1 MTVTIRPYVP
11 ADRERLKDITEQA
24 FPAVSVD
31 KLIEER
37 YGVLNGTSWTVRKR
51 RAIDDDCDAN
61 PDGIFVAEDD
71 QGRIVGYI
79 TTRLWTETRMGWI
92 PNLAVDPVC
101 QGQGIGRRLIK
112 RALDYFRAEG
122 MTHAK
127 LETLENND
135 VGKHLYP
142 DLGFEEL
149 VKQIHYTMAL

>member
-1 MTVTIRPYVP
+1 MAVTIRSYVA

-37 YGVLNGTSWTVRKR
+37 YGVLNGTSWSVRKR
-51 RAIDDDCDAN
+51 QAIDDDCDAN

-71 QGRIVGYI
+71 HGRIVGFI
-79 TTRLWTETRMGWI
+79 STRLWPETRMGWI
-92 PNLAVDPVC
+92 PNIAVDPSC
-101 QGQGIGRRLIK
+101 QGQGIGRRLIE

-127 LETLENND
+127 LETLANNE

-142 DLGFEEL
+142 ALGFEEL
-149 VKQIHYTMAL
+149 VSQIHYTRAL